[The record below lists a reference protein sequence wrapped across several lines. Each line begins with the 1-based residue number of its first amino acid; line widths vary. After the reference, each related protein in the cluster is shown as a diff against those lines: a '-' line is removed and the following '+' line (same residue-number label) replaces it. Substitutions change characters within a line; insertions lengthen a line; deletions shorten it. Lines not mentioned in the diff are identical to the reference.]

1 MSLGPWT
8 SVGMCS
14 HLWRFRFFITSLL
27 LLNSVTWLP
36 GLPFLL
42 LIYFFF
48 FFFFEKSSLWE
59 CLESVPARAFVQA
72 SSLIDSSAGYGI
84 LEWKSFPLSISKA
97 WLHCL
102 LASSPTLPEAT
113 FQIYGCCAA
122 PFLLFLL
129 GSLPSLPTWGR
140 AASSSLYAHTPL
152 ASNPTPSNSTA
163 PRPLSFKTSPAA
175 PAHPPDPVSQKL

>member
-36 GLPFLL
+36 GLPFLS
-42 LIYFFF
+42 LIYFFLF
-48 FFFFEKSSLWE
+48 FFLKSPLSGSVLR
-59 CLESVPARAFVQA
+59 VPAGAFVQA

-84 LEWKSFPLSISKA
+84 LEWKSFPLNISKA

-113 FQIYGCCAA
+113 FQIYRRCAA

-129 GSLPSLPTWGR
+129 GEEQPLPLSTP
-140 AASSSLYAHTPL
+140 TPL
-152 ASNPTPSNSTA
+152 WPPTQLPPILL
-163 PRPLSFKTSPAA
+163 PRGPCLLKPLLLA

>member
-1 MSLGPWT
+1 
-8 SVGMCS
+8 MCS

-36 GLPFLL
+36 GLPFLS
-42 LIYFFF
+42 LIYFFLF
-48 FFFFEKSSLWE
+48 FFLKSPLSGSVLR
-59 CLESVPARAFVQA
+59 VPAGAFVQA

-113 FQIYGCCAA
+113 FQIYGRCAA

-129 GSLPSLPTWGR
+129 GEEQPLPLSTP
-140 AASSSLYAHTPL
+140 TPL
-152 ASNPTPSNSTA
+152 WPPTQLPPILL
-163 PRPLSFKTSPAA
+163 PRSPCLLKPLLLA
-175 PAHPPDPVSQKL
+175 PAHPPDSVSQKL